1 MARVPIIRVGETLI
15 ATVLE
20 DLHDRDA
27 LQLQEDLGRAL
38 ERRGARGVLL
48 DLSVVE
54 LVDSFLGRLLND
66 IAAGMRLLGAHTVI
80 VGMQPAVAVT
90 LVELG
95 LELKGVHTALNAQKG
110 MAMLARLIASDTAA
124 AGSRTGD
131 AGRMREGSGAVPPL
145 THGAPSGQSGARGGR

>member
-1 MARVPIIRVGETLI
+1 MARVPIIRVGDTLI

-27 LQLQEDLGRAL
+27 MQLQEELGGML
-38 ERRGARGVLL
+38 ERTGARGVLL

-66 IAAGMRLLGAHTVI
+66 IGSGTRLLGAHTVI
-80 VGMQPAVAVT
+80 VGMQPAVAMT

-95 LELKGVHTALNAQKG
+95 LQLKGVHTALSAEKG
-110 MAMLARLIASDTAA
+110 MALLDRLIATEQA
-124 AGSRTGD
+124 
-131 AGRMREGSGAVPPL
+131 
-145 THGAPSGQSGARGGR
+145 